1 MASATSSAT
10 PNKGYLRATSAK
22 FAYAPWIIALLI
34 LGPLSGCSA
43 SRAPVAPGEIPPG
56 AYVSAEDEQYGQQV
70 LATLTNTYP
79 LSRDDNSINR
89 VRDIVDK
96 LATAAGAD
104 KSPWNVYVLSGDSVL
119 NAAATRGN
127 FVFVWTGMF
136 QVTRTDGELAGVL
149 AHEMGHVLANHTQ
162 PTPAEEASE
171 ITASIGGNIAQQ
183 VVSVQGPYGALAG
196 LAGLLTEEAIKA
208 FVVHPESRRKEF
220 EADQIGLFLMADA
233 GYDPNEAISL
243 WTAMEERSGGVG
255 VPTLLSS
262 HPADDDRLAELE
274 QILPEAMERYR
285 VARTFK
291 ARGKKE
297 RAPQFEPDSFSI
309 GKGQAR
315 RNEPQWLAVEDGTT
329 IFSSPNTQ
337 SHPLATL
344 KRNESLTVGHQTEEW
359 FEVTAPVKG
368 YVLGAEIYRG
378 KGVRHSR

>member
-1 MASATSSAT
+1 MR
-10 PNKGYLRATSAK
+10 LLK
-22 FAYAPWIIALLI
+22 FVISLVLVGI
-34 LGPLSGCSA
+34 LSGCGA

-70 LATLTNTYP
+70 LATLMQSYP
-79 LSRDDNSINR
+79 LSRDDNAINR

-96 LATAAGAD
+96 LAEAAGAN
-104 KSPWNVYVLSGDSVL
+104 KSPWNVYVLSGDSVV

-136 QVTRTDGELAGVL
+136 HVARSDGELAGVL

-171 ITASIGGNIAQQ
+171 ITASIGGNVARQ
-183 VVSVQGPYGALAG
+183 VVAVQGPYGALAG

-208 FVVHPESRRKEF
+208 FVVNPESRRKEF
-220 EADQIGLFLMADA
+220 EADQIGMFLMADA
-233 GYDPNEAISL
+233 GYDPHDAISL
-243 WTAMEERSGGVG
+243 WTAMEQRSGGVG
-255 VPTLLSS
+255 VPTILSS

-274 QILPEAMERYR
+274 LILPEAMERYR
-285 VARTFK
+285 VAGSFK
-291 ARGKKE
+291 PRAKTE

-309 GKGQAR
+309 AR
-315 RNEPQWLAVEDGTT
+315 DPAEQQEPSWRAIEDGTT
-329 IFSSPNTQ
+329 IFSSPNTR
-337 SHPLATL
+337 SRPLARL
-344 KRNESLTVGHQTEEW
+344 KRDEPVTARYKTDEW

-378 KGVRHSR
+378 RAGRALPKSPR